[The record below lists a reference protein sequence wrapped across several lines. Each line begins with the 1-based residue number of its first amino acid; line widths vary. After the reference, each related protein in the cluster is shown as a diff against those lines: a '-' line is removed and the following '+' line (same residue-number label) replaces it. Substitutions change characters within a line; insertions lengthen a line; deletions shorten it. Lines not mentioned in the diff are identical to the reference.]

1 MKPTLFAN
9 RIPAAIAA
17 ACLLVSAGC
26 AHDDASAKPSPETP
40 PVAVEA
46 TPPEPA
52 KATPEEAKKW
62 IAQVNAELKDLWTR
76 QATAEW
82 IKSTYITGDTEQ
94 NAAWVNETAMAYL
107 PRAIQ
112 ESKRFDG
119 LDLDPDTARQI
130 HLLRI
135 STTMPAPDDAAK
147 RKELAETAA
156 KLEGMYG
163 KGKYCG
169 PDGKQPC
176 RDLIQLSKVMAE
188 SRKYDELL
196 EAWTGWRTI
205 SPEMR
210 PLYEKLVTISN
221 EGAKGLGYDDVG
233 ALWRMGYDMPPD
245 QFAQEVDRLWE
256 QVKPLYT
263 DLHCYMRAQL
273 SKKYGADKVPLDQ
286 PIPAHLLGNMW
297 AQEWGN
303 IYDLAEP
310 YKGQPSL
317 DVTAA
322 IKNQK
327 YDWKKMV
334 KLGESFFTSLGM
346 DELPQTFWD
355 RSMFTQPRDRDVVCH
370 ASAWDVNYNRDL
382 RIKMCIQPTEEDLI
396 TIHHELGHIYY
407 YNYYYDLPVLYQT
420 GANDGFHEAIG
431 DALTL
436 SITPAYLKQL
446 GLLKK
451 VPTDQ
456 KGIINVQMKDAM
468 DKIAFLPFGLL
479 IDQWR
484 WGVFNGEITPANYNA
499 KWWELREKYQGVR
512 APVARSEQDFD
523 PGAKYHIPA
532 NVPYMRY
539 FLARILQFQFHRALC
554 NAAGFKG
561 ALHECSIYG
570 NKAAGEKL
578 KALLD
583 LGASKPWPE
592 ALYAMTGERQ
602 MDASAIIEYF
612 QPLQVWLKEQ
622 NKSQKCGW

>member
-1 MKPTLFAN
+1 MKRTFLASK
-9 RIPAAIAA
+9 IPVAIAA
-17 ACLLVSAGC
+17 ACLSVSAGC
-26 AHDDASAKPSPETP
+26 AHDDASTKPAESTS
-40 PVAVEA
+40 PVAEVK
-46 TPPEPA
+46 PPEPS
-52 KATPEEAKKW
+52 KPTTEEAKQW
-62 IAQVNAELKDLWTR
+62 IARVNVELKDLWHR

-82 IKSTYITGDTEQ
+82 IKSTYITPDTEQ
-94 NAAWVNETAMAYL
+94 NAAWANEAVMAFL
-107 PRAIQ
+107 TKAIQ
-112 ESKRFDG
+112 ESTRFDG
-119 LDLDPDTARQI
+119 LELDPDTARQL

-135 STTMPAPDDAAK
+135 STTMPAPADAAK

-169 PDGKQPC
+169 PDGKGPC
-176 RDLIQLSKVMAE
+176 RDLLALSKVMAE
-188 SRKYDELL
+188 SRDYDKLL
-196 EAWTGWRTI
+196 EAWTGWRTV

-210 PLYEKLVTISN
+210 PLYEKLVTLSN
-221 EGAKGLGYDDVG
+221 EGATGLGYDNVG
-233 ALWRMGYDMPPD
+233 ALWRMGYDMPPE

-256 QVKPLYT
+256 QVKPLYS
-263 DLHCYMRAQL
+263 DLHCYVRGQL
-273 SKKYGADKVPLDQ
+273 AKKYGEDKVPLDK

-303 IYDLAEP
+303 VYDLVEP
-310 YKGQPSL
+310 YKGQSSL
-317 DVTAA
+317 DVTSA
-322 IKNQK
+322 IKKN

-334 KLGESFFTSLGM
+334 KLGENFFTSLGM
-346 DELPQTFWD
+346 NELPASFWD
-355 RSMFTQPRDRDVVCH
+355 RSQFTKPADRDVVCH
-370 ASAWDVNYNRDL
+370 ASAWDVTYENDV

-407 YNYYYDLPVLYQT
+407 YNYYHKLPVLYQN

-436 SITPAYLKQL
+436 SINPAYLKQL

-451 VPTDQ
+451 VPNDK
-456 KGIINVQMKDAM
+456 KGLINVQMKDAM

-484 WGVFNGEITPANYNA
+484 WGVFNGEITPANFNS

-523 PGAKYHIPA
+523 PGAKYHIPS

-554 NAAGFKG
+554 DASGFQG
-561 ALHECSIYG
+561 PLHECSIYG
-570 NKAAGEKL
+570 NQAAGEKL
-578 KALLD
+578 KALLA